1 MKKTIDTIVEGGKAT
16 SGPPLGPALGPMGI
30 NAGQVVAKINEMT
43 KAFSGMKVPVKVTV
57 NTDDKSF
64 EVHVGSPPT
73 SELVKKEAGIE
84 KGGANA
90 EAPAG
95 NISFEGLVKIAEGKK
110 MNSLGKSLKD
120 VAKEVAGTCK
130 SLGVTIDGKDPV
142 EAIREIDGG
151 KHDSVLK

>member
-1 MKKTIDTIVEGGKAT
+1 MKKTIDAIVEGGKAT

-43 KAFSGMKVPVKVTV
+43 KEFSGMKIPVKVVV

-73 SELVKKEAGIE
+73 SELVKKEAGVE
-84 KGGANA
+84 KGAGNA

-95 NISFEGLVKIAEGKK
+95 NISFDALVKIAKGKK
-110 MNSLGKSLKD
+110 GNSLGKTLGD

-130 SLGVTIDGKDPV
+130 SLGVTIDGKNPR
-142 EAIREIDGG
+142 EIIREIDGG

>member
-1 MKKTIDTIVEGGKAT
+1 MKKTIDAIVEGGKAT

-84 KGGANA
+84 KGGATA

-95 NISFEGLVKIAEGKK
+95 NISFEGLVKIAKGKK
-110 MNSLGKSLKD
+110 NNSLGKSLKD

-130 SLGVTIDGKDPV
+130 SLGVTIDGKNPK